1 LFGAYK
7 AKAGKDTSGR
17 DIFRF
22 VFRERDCQACPLREQ
37 CTHSQARFLTILPEQ
52 QYIALQAAR
61 QRQKT
66 EAFWAQY
73 TVRAGIEGIIS
84 QAVYA
89 LRMRRTRYRGLAKTF
104 FQDVATAA
112 AMNLVCVVNWLW
124 EIPRSQTRKSRFALL
139 APG

>member
-1 LFGAYK
+1 MTWK
-7 AKAGKDTSGR
+7 KDTSGR

-22 VFRERDCQACPLREQ
+22 VFRERDCQACPLRER
-37 CTHSQARFLTILPEQ
+37 CTHGQVASYPSSQNTNLLP
-52 QYIALQAAR
+52 YKPRANGKK
-61 QRQKT
+61 QRPT
-66 EAFWAQY
+66 QY
-73 TVRAGIEGIIS
+73 TVRAGIEGTIS

-104 FQDVATAA
+104 FQDVATAT
-112 AMNLVCVVNWLW
+112 AMNLVRVVHWLW